1 MLDAEIARD
10 REEREPVLAGVGA
23 NQHHG
28 IGTMG
33 IPAARLGA
41 AVGPENED
49 RGGGRGEQSVLGLQL
64 ACDGGRH
71 ARIRILDAL
80 RDGEVARHAPD
91 HAEHEEDHEREQHPP
106 SHATLAGRR
115 RGAACAGFL
124 GTVGCGALQRDLALR
139 PTALV
144 HPVGLLLFGH
154 PGGYRSRDVGEERVI
169 GVDLG
174 GTKILAGLVAR
185 DGTIG
190 RTIEIATPDGTQAEV
205 LEAIDDVV
213 ADLLEDGAAAI
224 GYGVPLN
231 IDRRTGVAL
240 RAVNL
245 PLHQVHFPDRARER
259 FGLPAG
265 VENDGN
271 AAALAEWRLGAGTG
285 CVGPDHAHAR
295 NRRRWRRR
303 DRRSPLPRL
312 GRARARRRRRGRS
325 ALPGELSRARAPR
338 GSCVR
343 ACGGPGGGAASSGLT
358 PTRRCSSSGPR
369 AGDAAAVDA
378 LAEIG
383 RLLGAAIG
391 SLANIFDPDVVI
403 IGGGFG
409 AAAGDLVLG
418 PARIAARAE
427 AIQPADETLQIV
439 EAELGDEAGLIG
451 AALVAYEALDGVR

>member
-1 MLDAEIARD
+1 
-10 REEREPVLAGVGA
+10 
-23 NQHHG
+23 
-28 IGTMG
+28 
-33 IPAARLGA
+33 
-41 AVGPENED
+41 
-49 RGGGRGEQSVLGLQL
+49 
-64 ACDGGRH
+64 
-71 ARIRILDAL
+71 
-80 RDGEVARHAPD
+80 
-91 HAEHEEDHEREQHPP
+91 
-106 SHATLAGRR
+106 
-115 RGAACAGFL
+115 
-124 GTVGCGALQRDLALR
+124 
-139 PTALV
+139 
-144 HPVGLLLFGH
+144 LFGH
-154 PGGYRSRDVGEERVI
+154 PGGYRSRDVDEERVI

-190 RTIEIATPDGTQAEV
+190 RTIAIATPDGTQAEV
-205 LEAIDDVV
+205 LEAIDVVV

-245 PLHQVHFPDRARER
+245 PLHQVHFPDRASER

-271 AAALAEWRLGAGTG
+271 AAALAEWRLGAGRGASDLVMLTLGTG
-285 CVGPDHAHAR
+285 VGGGVVIDDHLYRGWAELGHVVVVAGGQPCQGNCHGRGHLEAHA
-295 NRRRWRRR
+295 
-303 DRRSPLPRL
+303 
-312 GRARARRRRRGRS
+312 
-325 ALPGELSRARAPR
+325 
-338 GSCVR
+338 
-343 ACGGPGGGAASSGLT
+343 SGLAADRAAAALFGADADA
-358 PTRRCSSSGPR
+358 PVLVERAR
-369 AGDAAAVDA
+369 AGDAAAIEA